1 MKPWSPS
8 DETSVLNIACC
19 VLSVCLLFLN
29 PCIFSSLFGACVCW
43 SFGLFLPKRGRTSLS
58 SSSVQQ
64 FHTFEHLNLKTG
76 NVYSPSR
83 QHSRVLD
90 GSHNVVNW
98 RNPFPVA
105 RASGR
110 REDGLL
116 RDNGKAGFL
125 MAACGEEEEGW
136 GHPQCVHPPHT
147 TPTPLAGPGFGR
159 SSREQ
164 EVGKQTHRSGG

>member
-1 MKPWSPS
+1 M
-8 DETSVLNIACC
+8 
-19 VLSVCLLFLN
+19 
-29 PCIFSSLFGACVCW
+29 
-43 SFGLFLPKRGRTSLS
+43 
-58 SSSVQQ
+58 
-64 FHTFEHLNLKTG
+64 
-76 NVYSPSR
+76 YSPSR
-83 QHSRVLD
+83 QHSQVLD

-136 GHPQCVHPPHT
+136 GHPQCVHPPIPVT
-147 TPTPLAGPGFGR
+147 RVSNGKGGR
-159 SSREQ
+159 ADLIL
-164 EVGKQTHRSGG
+164 